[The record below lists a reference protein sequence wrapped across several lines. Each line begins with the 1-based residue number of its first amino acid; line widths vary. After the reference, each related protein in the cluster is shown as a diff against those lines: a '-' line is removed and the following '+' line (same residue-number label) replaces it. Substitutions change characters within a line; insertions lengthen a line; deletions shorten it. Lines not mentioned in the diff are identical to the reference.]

1 MSTVSLTGGAGK
13 LDVAV
18 VEDLVED
25 GYGLVRTAESPA
37 LVVAVLHDGTRRGL
51 ALAHGTAAVLAV
63 APAMRRLLD
72 KALNIFR
79 EQFEEDTPVS
89 GADLVDWF
97 AGWRRKAG
105 ALLTQPAPPPETGT
119 RP

>member
-1 MSTVSLTGGAGK
+1 MRGTTLTGGAGK

-37 LVVAVLHDGTRRGL
+37 LVVAVLHDGTSRGL
-51 ALAHGTAAVLAV
+51 ALAHSTAAVLAV

-72 KALNIFR
+72 KALNIVR

-97 AGWRRKAG
+97 AGWRWKAG

-119 RP
+119 HP

>member
-1 MSTVSLTGGAGK
+1 MRGTTPAGGAGK

-18 VEDLVED
+18 VEELVED

-37 LVVAVLHDGTRRGL
+37 LVVAVLHDGTSRGL
-51 ALAHGTAAVLAV
+51 ALAHSTAAVLAV
-63 APAMRRLLD
+63 APTMQRLLD
-72 KALNIFR
+72 EALNIFC
-79 EQFEEDTPVS
+79 EQFDEDEPVS

-105 ALLTQPAPPPETGT
+105 ALLTQPTPPPETGT

>member
-1 MSTVSLTGGAGK
+1 MSGTTLTGGAGK

-18 VEDLVED
+18 VEDVVED

-37 LVVAVLHDGTRRGL
+37 LVVAVLHDGTSRGH

-72 KALNIFR
+72 EALNIFR
-79 EQFEEDTPVS
+79 EQFEEDEPVS

-105 ALLTQPAPPPETGT
+105 ALLTQPAPPPETRT
-119 RP
+119 DP